1 MISNFPEVSNFNQ
14 LFLKLNWFICNY
26 GSPQS
31 LIGFYFCIESQN
43 YPVEENQSYWSYA
56 RCPTTTITTTTATIG
71 IVVPYPW
78 FSFPLDR

>member
-43 YPVEENQSYWSYA
+43 YPVEENQSY
-56 RCPTTTITTTTATIG
+56 
-71 IVVPYPW
+71 
-78 FSFPLDR
+78 